1 MPMRTE
7 CKNFESRT
15 YPSGDTV
22 RKCNLDLA
30 PEAPW
35 RCPDPCPQYARR
47 LADAAWTHGSLVAPA
62 TPPEPPGLDD
72 GRAAALLDMAEEIVN
87 SAGARV
93 RAEVAPERQAP
104 ARRGRLRRLFRR
116 R

>member
-1 MPMRTE
+1 
-7 CKNFESRT
+7 
-15 YPSGDTV
+15 
-22 RKCNLDLA
+22 LI
-30 PEAPW
+30 
-35 RCPDPCPQYARR
+35 
-47 LADAAWTHGSLVAPA
+47 APA

-93 RAEVAPERQAP
+93 RAEVAAEREASVK
-104 ARRGRLRRLFRR
+104 RGRLRRLFRR